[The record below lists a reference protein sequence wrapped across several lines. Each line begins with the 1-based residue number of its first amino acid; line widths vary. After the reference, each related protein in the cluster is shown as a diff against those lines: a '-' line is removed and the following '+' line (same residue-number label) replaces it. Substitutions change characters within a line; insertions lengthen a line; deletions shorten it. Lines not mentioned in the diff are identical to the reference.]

1 MDIIAEYAAALAL
14 SQRMLAAAHSSDWDE
29 LVQLETQRAG
39 MIDRVRNLEGNASPV
54 RNPEL
59 ETMIRQI
66 LSCDEEIQQLVKP
79 WMAEASEILSSLQA
93 ARKLQKAYK

>member
-1 MDIIAEYAAALAL
+1 VDITAEYAAAMVI
-14 SQRMLAAAHSSDWDE
+14 SQRMLAAARTGDWDE

-39 MIDRVRNLEGNASPV
+39 MIDRVRKLEGNASPV
-54 RNPEL
+54 HHPEL
-59 ETMIRQI
+59 DTIIRQI
-66 LSCDEEIQQLVKP
+66 LSCDDEIQQLVKP

>member
-1 MDIIAEYAAALAL
+1 VDIIAEYAAALEL
-14 SQRMLAAAHSSDWDE
+14 SQRMLVAARTGDWDE

-39 MIDRVRNLEGNASPV
+39 MIDRVRKLEGSASPV
-54 RNPEL
+54 RHPEL
-59 ETMIRQI
+59 DAMIRQI